1 MKGVFDVTFQSALD
15 VFNYGLVL
23 IYGLFL
29 SVSIAGGCTEKRDK
43 KLVALLCPVFLVLQS
58 LFALTLGTDKTMQLY
73 PLIVHLPLVLILT
86 LALKK
91 PLGVAVVST
100 CTAYLCCQPLRWGKN
115 AVEAL
120 TGSMLAADIAYIV
133 LLVGVFWLCERF
145 LVKAAYATMTYS
157 RWTLLLFGSLPV
169 TYYIFDYATTVYS
182 NALYSNV
189 LIISEFLP
197 TVLVTFYILFLP
209 AFYLETQKRAAAEMQ
224 RSMLTMELE
233 QSQLEMDALHRMETQ
248 TAVYQHDM
256 RHHLNMISGL
266 LASGSPQQAQE
277 YIQKVQS
284 DVEAITSRRFC
295 ENETVNLLCSSFV
308 QKAEKSGVTLN
319 VDARVP
325 AHLPIS
331 DTELC
336 SLLSNALENA
346 LRAASTLRPEFRRT
360 VDLYCGIRLNKLLI
374 EVRNPYDTPPVMRD
388 GVPVSDAAGHG
399 FGCRSI
405 QAIAQQR
412 GGLCQFLAERGT
424 FLLRVVLPAKGVAK

>member
-233 QSQLEMDALHRMETQ
+233 QSQLEMDALT
-248 TAVYQHDM
+248 
-256 RHHLNMISGL
+256 
-266 LASGSPQQAQE
+266 P
-277 YIQKVQS
+277 
-284 DVEAITSRRFC
+284 RRFC
-295 ENETVNLLCSSFV
+295 ENQLVNLLCSSYTD
-308 QKAEKSGVTLN
+308 KAQRQGTVLTVEARLP
-319 VDARVP
+319 DA
-325 AHLPIS
+325 LTIS

-336 SLLSNALENA
+336 SLLSNGLENA
-346 LRAASTLRPEFRRT
+346 LRAVKELPPERRT
-360 VDLYCGIRLNKLLI
+360 VSLYCGVQRNKLLI
-374 EVRNPYDTPPVMRD
+374 EITNPCGEAVTMKD
-388 GVPVSDAAGHG
+388 GLPVSDRGAGHG
-399 FGCRSI
+399 YGCLSI
-405 QAIAQQR
+405 QTIAR
-412 GGLCQFLAERGT
+412 RNGGLCEFSCGGGQFRLQVM
-424 FLLRVVLPAKGVAK
+424 LPVLENRE

>member
-1 MKGVFDVTFQSALD
+1 MKDVFDVTFQSALD

-29 SVSIAGGCTEKRDK
+29 SVSIAGGCTEKETKAGGAAVPR
-43 KLVALLCPVFLVLQS
+43 VSGAAIPVCADAGHGQDHAAVP
-58 LFALTLGTDKTMQLY
+58 ADRPPAAGADTD
-73 PLIVHLPLVLILT
+73 
-86 LALKK
+86 AGAEK

-233 QSQLEMDALHRMETQ
+233 QSQSEMDSLHRLETQ

-256 RHHLNMISGL
+256 RHHLNMLDGL
-266 LASGSPQQAQE
+266 LSVGRPDEAAA
-277 YIQKVQS
+277 YIKKVQA
-284 DVEAITSRRFC
+284 DIEAITPRRFC
-295 ENETVNLLCSSFV
+295 ENHLVNLLCSSFTD
-308 QKAEKSGVTLN
+308 KAQRQGAVLT
-319 VDARVP
+319 VDAS
-325 AHLPIS
+325 LPNDVAIS

-336 SLLSNALENA
+336 SLLSNGLENA
-346 LRAASTLRPEFRRT
+346 LHAVADLPADRKQIS
-360 VDLYCGIRLNKLLI
+360 LYCGVRQNKLLI
-374 EVRNPYDTPPVMRD
+374 EIRNPCAGPIAMRD
-388 GVPVSDAAGHG
+388 GLPVSDREGHG
-399 FGCRSI
+399 YGCRSI
-405 QAIAQQR
+405 QAIAQR
-412 GGLCQFLAERGT
+412 NGGLCVFSARQGQFL
-424 FLLRVVLPAKGVAK
+424 LQIMLPVLET

>member
-1 MKGVFDVTFQSALD
+1 MKDVFDVTFQSALD

-233 QSQLEMDALHRMETQ
+233 QSQSEMDSLHRLETQ

-256 RHHLNMISGL
+256 RHHLNMLDGL
-266 LASGSPQQAQE
+266 LSVGRPDEAAA
-277 YIQKVQS
+277 YIKKVQA
-284 DVEAITSRRFC
+284 DIEAITPRRFC
-295 ENETVNLLCSSFV
+295 ENHLVNLLCSSFTD
-308 QKAEKSGVTLN
+308 KAQRQGTVLN
-319 VDARVP
+319 VDAS
-325 AHLPIS
+325 LPNDVAIS

-336 SLLSNALENA
+336 SLLSNGLENA
-346 LRAASTLRPEFRRT
+346 LHAVADLPADRKQIS
-360 VDLYCGIRLNKLLI
+360 LYCGVRQNKLLI
-374 EVRNPYDTPPVMRD
+374 EIRNPCTGPIAMRD
-388 GVPVSDAAGHG
+388 GLPVSDREGHG
-399 FGCRSI
+399 YGCRSI
-405 QAIAQQR
+405 QAIAQR
-412 GGLCQFLAERGT
+412 NGGLCVFSARQGQFL
-424 FLLRVVLPAKGVAK
+424 LQIMLPVLET

>member
-1 MKGVFDVTFQSALD
+1 M
-15 VFNYGLVL
+15 
-23 IYGLFL
+23 
-29 SVSIAGGCTEKRDK
+29 
-43 KLVALLCPVFLVLQS
+43 
-58 LFALTLGTDKTMQLY
+58 
-73 PLIVHLPLVLILT
+73 
-86 LALKK
+86 
-91 PLGVAVVST
+91 
-100 CTAYLCCQPLRWGKN
+100 
-115 AVEAL
+115 EAL

-256 RHHLNMISGL
+256 RHHLNMLDGL
-266 LASGSPQQAQE
+266 LSAGKPGQAQE
-277 YIQKVQS
+277 YIKGVQA
-284 DVEAITSRRFC
+284 DIEAITPRRFC
-295 ENETVNLLCSSFV
+295 ENQLVNLLCSSYTD
-308 QKAEKSGVTLN
+308 KAQRQGAVLTVEARLP
-319 VDARVP
+319 DA
-325 AHLPIS
+325 LTIS

-336 SLLSNALENA
+336 SLLSNGLENA
-346 LRAASTLRPEFRRT
+346 LRAVKELSPERRT
-360 VDLYCGIRLNKLLI
+360 VSLYCGVQRNKLLI
-374 EVRNPYDTPPVMRD
+374 EITNPCGEAVTMKD
-388 GVPVSDAAGHG
+388 GLPVSGRGAGHG
-399 FGCRSI
+399 FGCLSI
-405 QAIAQQR
+405 QTIAR
-412 GGLCQFLAERGT
+412 RNGGLCEFSCGGGQFRLQVM
-424 FLLRVVLPAKGVAK
+424 LPVLENRE

>member
-256 RHHLNMISGL
+256 RHHLNMLDGL
-266 LASGSPQQAQE
+266 LSAGKPGQAQE
-277 YIQKVQS
+277 YIKEVQA
-284 DVEAITSRRFC
+284 DIEAITPRRFC
-295 ENETVNLLCSSFV
+295 ENQLVNLLCSSYTD
-308 QKAEKSGVTLN
+308 KAQRQGAVLTVEARLP
-319 VDARVP
+319 DA
-325 AHLPIS
+325 LTIS

-336 SLLSNALENA
+336 SLLSNGLENA
-346 LRAASTLRPEFRRT
+346 LRAVKELPPERRT
-360 VDLYCGIRLNKLLI
+360 VSLYCGVQRNKLLI
-374 EVRNPYDTPPVMRD
+374 EITNPCGEAVTMKD
-388 GVPVSDAAGHG
+388 GLPVSDAARDTAMAVSASRPSPGATAACAN
-399 FGCRSI
+399 F
-405 QAIAQQR
+405 
-412 GGLCQFLAERGT
+412 
-424 FLLRVVLPAKGVAK
+424 PAAAGSSAYR